1 MIDEAAIPYDQSIR
15 TVLPAAAQRARGTA
29 LLTARC
35 RDGRTVLEDLHQAGS
50 SRLLFPRA
58 RGSMLP
64 VVWINTSGGLT
75 GGDRFEARF
84 EAGAEARLSLTSQAA
99 ERIYR
104 ALPGEPGRVATT
116 LRIAAGARI
125 DWLPQETILFD
136 HAALDRKLRIVM
148 ARDATLLAAE
158 TLIFG
163 RAAMGELVRS
173 LYLRD
178 RIDLCIDGRLAFAD
192 RLRLDGDARAN
203 LSRRF
208 VADGCGAMASVILAA
223 PGASR
228 HLARLRD
235 LVPETGGV
243 SALEGDLLFLRLLA
257 RDGFEMRRC
266 LVPILRHL
274 GGGEL
279 PRPWM
284 L

>member
-1 MIDEAAIPYDQSIR
+1 MIDEAAIPYDQSMR
-15 TVLPAAAQRARGTA
+15 TVPPTAAQRARGTA
-29 LLTARC
+29 FLTARC
-35 RDGRTVLEDLHQAGS
+35 RDGRTVLADLRQSGS

-58 RGSMLP
+58 REQALP
-64 VVWINTSGGLT
+64 VVWINTSGGVT
-75 GGDRFEARF
+75 GGDRFDARF
-84 EAGAEARLSLTSQAA
+84 AAGAGARLSLTSQAA

-104 ALPGEPGRVATT
+104 ALPGEPGRVTTT
-116 LRIAAGARI
+116 LCLAAGARI

-136 HAALDRKLRIVM
+136 HAALERRLRIEM
-148 ARDATLLAAE
+148 ARAATLLAAE

-163 RAAMGELVRS
+163 RAAMGESVRG

-192 RLRLDGDARAN
+192 RLRLDGDAGAT
-203 LSRRF
+203 LSRQF
-208 VADGCGAMASVILAA
+208 VADGCGAMASVVLAA

-228 HLARLRD
+228 HLASLRD
-235 LVPETGGV
+235 LVPDSGGV
-243 SALEGDLLFLRLLA
+243 SALDDDLLFLRLLA

-274 GGGEL
+274 GGGDL